1 MGDLGVI
8 EVDQYLRD
16 IQRDYLDFLDDE
28 VTLDCICAYPGSPL

>member
-1 MGDLGVI
+1 MGDLGVM

-28 VTLDCICAYPGSPL
+28 VCFILTM